1 MEERK
6 AAAFPPP
13 PCPRRRAARAG
24 AQFGFYYHGA
34 ALGRPKLAQPGRAP
48 GCRCRPMRLTLT
60 ACQATDTGLSKV
72 QLLRL
77 GPHQNGDGGRPCH
90 ARRLAMALR
99 TASKRHAG
107 VRLPSLSPSPI
118 LLFPTRPAPLRARSS
133 PGAAAREGAMLDA
146 GRRMSR
152 SRQERSAKRPL
163 ASPVRG
169 GAAGRRRA
177 CAGSQKAKL
186 RGGLRARSGAGAGRR
201 SAGGGRRAGTPVL
214 HYSYRAAPT
223 HRHV

>member
-90 ARRLAMALR
+90 ARRLAMALG

-107 VRLPSLSPSPI
+107 VCLLSLSPSPHPS
-118 LLFPTRPAPLRARSS
+118 FPHAPCAASRPLEPWR
-133 PGAAAREGAMLDA
+133 
-146 GRRMSR
+146 
-152 SRQERSAKRPL
+152 RSARGGDARCRAAHVQITPRKIGEEAIDIPG
-163 ASPVRG
+163 SGRG
-169 GAAGRRRA
+169 GAGPARARKRRSCAGA
-177 CAGSQKAKL
+177 CAHGRA
-186 RGGLRARSGAGAGRR
+186 RGGAGQ
-201 SAGGGRRAGTPVL
+201 GTPVL
-214 HYSYRAAPT
+214 RHSYRAAPT

>member
-90 ARRLAMALR
+90 ARRLAMASR
-99 TASKRHAG
+99 DRIKTACGS
-107 VRLPSLSPSPI
+107 LPPFPFSLPPS
-118 LLFPTRPAPLRARSS
+118 PTRPAPLRARSS

-146 GRRMSR
+146 GRRTSR
-152 SRQERSAKRPL
+152 SRQERSAKWPL

-169 GAAGRRRA
+169 GAAGGAGLARARKRRSCAGA
-177 CAGSQKAKL
+177 CAHGRA
-186 RGGLRARSGAGAGRR
+186 RGGA
-201 SAGGGRRAGTPVL
+201 AGGGRRAAGGHARPTPFI
-214 HYSYRAAPT
+214 
-223 HRHV
+223 